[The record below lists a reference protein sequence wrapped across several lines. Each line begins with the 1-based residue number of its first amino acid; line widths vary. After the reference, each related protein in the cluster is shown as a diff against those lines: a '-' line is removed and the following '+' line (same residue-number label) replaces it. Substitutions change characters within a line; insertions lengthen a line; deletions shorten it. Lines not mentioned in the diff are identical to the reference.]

1 MNNSIL
7 HATLKTR
14 ALHRLAIVA
23 GLAILGA
30 ATLLT
35 GATASA
41 QDAAKV
47 DAKHYKV
54 EFENDQVRVLRIT
67 YGPHEKGVMHS
78 HPASVVVYLTGGS
91 ARFTMPG
98 GKTQDAPMKAG
109 TVQWADPTTHLPE
122 NLGDKGF
129 EVIQVEL
136 KGKPAAAK

>member
-1 MNNSIL
+1 MSDSVSRAGARAART
-7 HATLKTR
+7 HWWVATG
-14 ALHRLAIVA
+14 

-30 ATLLT
+30 VGLLA
-35 GATASA
+35 GAAAGA

-54 EFENDQVRVLRIT
+54 VFENDQVRVLRIT

-78 HPASVVVYLTGGS
+78 HPAGVVVFLNDTHGK
-91 ARFTMPG
+91 FTMPD
-98 GKTQDAPMKAG
+98 GKTQDVSIKAG
-109 TVQWADPTTHLPE
+109 TVQWSEPTTHQPE
-122 NLGDKGF
+122 NVGDKEF